1 MKTLWSWLV
10 LARVSRLVRDVRSG
24 ESADVSHAAA
34 EGLRLDVAEA
44 ISHACAPDGWNWP
57 REDARLLVVLAR
69 DGRSVPV
76 DSAPYGS
83 VVETAS
89 GRLGLRTNGG
99 LIESHGAALSVV
111 PKEPGRWVRAWLI
124 PGVSYFGRATT

>member
-1 MKTLWSWLV
+1 MEPIWSWLV
-10 LARVSRLVRDVRSG
+10 LARVSRLVKDLRSG
-24 ESADVSHAAA
+24 VGADDAYAAA
-34 EGLRLDVAEA
+34 DGRRLGVAEA

-57 REDARLLVVLAR
+57 KDDAKLLAVLER

-83 VVETAS
+83 VVETTS

-99 LIESHGAALSVV
+99 LIESHGEALSVV
-111 PKEPGRWVRAWLI
+111 EQEPGRWVRAWLI
-124 PGVSYFGRATT
+124 PGVSYFGRTTT